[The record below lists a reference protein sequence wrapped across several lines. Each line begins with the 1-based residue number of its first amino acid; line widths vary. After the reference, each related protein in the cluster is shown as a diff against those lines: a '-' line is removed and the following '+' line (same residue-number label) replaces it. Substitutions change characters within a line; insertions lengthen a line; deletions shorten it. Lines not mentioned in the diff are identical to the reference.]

1 MKVRKMNLAIGTLIS
16 SLDNIVKNKNAS
28 ERKDK
33 SMLSDTSPLSQPTVF
48 SSSIQAKYQVLQSKL
63 SKLQNELTREQAN
76 LRIIYTFFTFF
87 LQKIIFYLT
96 K

>member
-1 MKVRKMNLAIGTLIS
+1 MNLAIGTLIS

-63 SKLQNELTREQAN
+63 SKLQNELTREQAKLGLKAISSVVSRPYLAN
-76 LRIIYTFFTFF
+76 IIWP
-87 LQKIIFYLT
+87 IP
-96 K
+96 